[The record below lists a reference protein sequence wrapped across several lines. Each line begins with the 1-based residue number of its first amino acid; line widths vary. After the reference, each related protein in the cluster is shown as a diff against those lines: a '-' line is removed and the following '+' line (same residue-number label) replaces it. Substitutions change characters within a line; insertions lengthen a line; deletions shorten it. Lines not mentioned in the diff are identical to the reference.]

1 MEVRFVLGCNSASF
15 SRQGRGKAAK
25 AGVASVRS
33 VLQSSMCANA
43 LLLRRSADA

>member
-25 AGVASVRS
+25 AGVKPPRPG
-33 VLQSSMCANA
+33 
-43 LLLRRSADA
+43 